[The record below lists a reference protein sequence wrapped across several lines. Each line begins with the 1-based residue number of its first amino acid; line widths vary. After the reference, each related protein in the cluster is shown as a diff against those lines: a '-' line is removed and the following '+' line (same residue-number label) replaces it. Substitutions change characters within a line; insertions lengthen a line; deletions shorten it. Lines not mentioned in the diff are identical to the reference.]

1 MNRKIRS
8 LEKQNVESD
17 PDDLDLESAPL
28 LSPSRSSKGLDLVNG
43 LVSTAILELGPTK
56 VEVRVDGM
64 TCAPCSTSVEKA
76 LLRLPGVTS
85 ASVALLQSKAIV
97 EYDSA
102 MIKEKDITEAIED
115 AGFDA
120 EVLSKV
126 TVSPTLAREQS
137 FQTGR
142 FRISGLRCASCV
154 VSVEGVLQSL
164 NGVSSAVVGLASG
177 LGEVRYNP
185 LIVSKEAIV
194 SAVVDAGFEAE
205 FFESEKRKKLSI
217 IVEGMFSEEDGE
229 DLKTILSQI
238 QGLKNFVVD
247 PSLERVEVTFD
258 TEVVRLRSLVETV

>member
-102 MIKEKDITEAIED
+102 MIKVHVTYPIVNFLMSITFLKKFTRI
-115 AGFDA
+115 
-120 EVLSKV
+120 
-126 TVSPTLAREQS
+126 PT
-137 FQTGR
+137 
-142 FRISGLRCASCV
+142 
-154 VSVEGVLQSL
+154 
-164 NGVSSAVVGLASG
+164 
-177 LGEVRYNP
+177 
-185 LIVSKEAIV
+185 AIV
-194 SAVVDAGFEAE
+194 F
-205 FFESEKRKKLSI
+205 
-217 IVEGMFSEEDGE
+217 
-229 DLKTILSQI
+229 
-238 QGLKNFVVD
+238 
-247 PSLERVEVTFD
+247 
-258 TEVVRLRSLVETV
+258 